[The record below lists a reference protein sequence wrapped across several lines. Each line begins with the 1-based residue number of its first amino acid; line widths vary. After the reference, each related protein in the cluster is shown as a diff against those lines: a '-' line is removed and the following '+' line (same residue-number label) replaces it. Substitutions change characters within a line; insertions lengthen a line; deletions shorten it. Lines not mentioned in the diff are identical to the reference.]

1 MSHQISIVH
10 HFFPL
15 NLQPLVKHLVEK
27 NCLISE
33 KSHKTT
39 LKTSILLTYHLY
51 ETSKVI
57 CTSFFPLNL
66 QLLEKYFVKKGCLI
80 SKKSHKT
87 TLKTSILLT
96 YHIFETSK
104 VICTSFFSS

>member
-1 MSHQISIVH
+1 MSNRISIVH

-15 NLQPLVKHLVEK
+15 NLQLLVKYFVEK

-33 KSHKTT
+33 TT
-39 LKTSILLTYHLY
+39 
-51 ETSKVI
+51 
-57 CTSFFPLNL
+57 
-66 QLLEKYFVKKGCLI
+66 
-80 SKKSHKT
+80 HKT

-96 YHIFETSK
+96 YHIYETSK